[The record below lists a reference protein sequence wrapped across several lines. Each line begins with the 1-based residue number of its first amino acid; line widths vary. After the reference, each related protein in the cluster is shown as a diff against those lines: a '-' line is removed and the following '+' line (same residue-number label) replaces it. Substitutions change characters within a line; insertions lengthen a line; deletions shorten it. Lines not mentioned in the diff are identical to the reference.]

1 LLEIKPVPVVLIVPL
16 AVILIL
22 VQVTL
27 GDLMGVLI
35 LEETLILDPQIH
47 LDHLS
52 EETMTQAREWVRD
65 QIIAHSQTAEAKT

>member
-1 LLEIKPVPVVLIVPL
+1 LEIKPVPVVLIVPL

-27 GDLMGVLI
+27 EDLMGVLI

-52 EETMTQAREWVRD
+52 EETMARAREWVRD